1 MEKNKIEEW
10 FRREVTKDQKEVL
23 QHKRKVIEEVK
34 KKVIEEIKKTSIQEF
49 LDKRKITKEQ
59 PKEEPKKEN
68 KSWWKKMKN
77 ILKY

>member
-1 MEKNKIEEW
+1 M
-10 FRREVTKDQKEVL
+10 TKDQREV
-23 QHKRKVIEEVK
+23 QRHK

>member
-1 MEKNKIEEW
+1 MKDQ
-10 FRREVTKDQKEVL
+10 REVQK
-23 QHKRKVIEEVK
+23 HK

-49 LDKRKITKEQ
+49 LDKREITKEE
-59 PKEEPKKEN
+59 PKKEPKKEN

>member
-1 MEKNKIEEW
+1 MEKNKTEEW
-10 FRREVTKDQKEVL
+10 FRREVTKDQREV
-23 QHKRKVIEEVK
+23 QRHK